1 MFHSFSLLM
10 VGKLNSKHVSF
21 HFSFSECSKTSL
33 ILAFFRWFWWPRT
46 TAVTLSLWQRRI
58 SKKGVSDKRCLSR
71 FYFCLC
77 LTVISVFLQ
86 SCLEAGNF
94 NFSVLMSIYK
104 LEGESLRIYIFL
116 FKSVVSFQCAL
127 FVQQHFRWL
136 CHYPPGFSMYCWP
149 IVSAIYVIFSSCEH
163 K

>member
-94 NFSVLMSIYK
+94 NFLVLMSIYK
-104 LEGESLRIYIFL
+104 LEGESLRIYIFCLKVL
-116 FKSVVSFQCAL
+116 FLSSVHFLSSNILGDFVTTLPAFQC
-127 FVQQHFRWL
+127 
-136 CHYPPGFSMYCWP
+136 
-149 IVSAIYVIFSSCEH
+149 IVDQ
-163 K
+163 